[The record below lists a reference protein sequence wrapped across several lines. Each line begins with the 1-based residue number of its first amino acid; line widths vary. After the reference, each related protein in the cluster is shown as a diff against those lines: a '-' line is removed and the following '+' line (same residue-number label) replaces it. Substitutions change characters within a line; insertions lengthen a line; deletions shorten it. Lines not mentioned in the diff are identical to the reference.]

1 MAGYKL
7 ERRKPKELGAW
18 RTNNYESVKHTVIS
32 IVISSLALVFGIFLY
47 ITERINFGEEIKNII
62 STSVIG
68 AGGSL
73 TLYGSL
79 ASLKNLFKEVNEN
92 EEEIKSTMEIF
103 KDLYQKSEPQLES
116 KTIEVF
122 VEELEEY
129 YKDLKKIFLFLE
141 GLNKHM
147 HHMLICRSITVT
159 ITSLVVLMLAIVS
172 IFYLIVDSQNDFF
185 ETIDILLICFS
196 AIILYHTICVMICI
210 QLIIPHITEHMLQK
224 RKKKEKEKMVKMAL
238 EEVLVQ
244 DEKMKKEAAEEVPIK
259 DEQLKFGQYKS
270 KVSLRKLIKV
280 LYKNFKGE
288 KVCFKLSEEKV
299 EFKRINIG
307 DAEFEG
313 INRVLYGL
321 PLKGLEDQIN
331 K

>member
-1 MAGYKL
+1 
-7 ERRKPKELGAW
+7 
-18 RTNNYESVKHTVIS
+18 
-32 IVISSLALVFGIFLY
+32 
-47 ITERINFGEEIKNII
+47 
-62 STSVIG
+62 
-68 AGGSL
+68 
-73 TLYGSL
+73 
-79 ASLKNLFKEVNEN
+79 
-92 EEEIKSTMEIF
+92 MEIF

-288 KVCFKLSEEKV
+288 KVCFKRLIKFLELGIFILFLFCFFILGLVSVSEEKV